1 MKPFS
6 QLFYES
12 QTGQDIWTN
21 HGESMKLDFRN
32 NLVEMEFLLTR
43 KDITEEWREE
53 RWTKIRRLSFSYN
66 MFHSAKPTRPYFCS
80 KASYEYIREGK
91 TTKLVK
97 DHFYGV
103 TESANEVRRVF
114 EESGF
119 DIDYMVNEWLPT
131 HYHLFVTWYVTPK
144 EHKKENIDRPTK
156 NNSYSIEEKDNYKHF
171 IGDVSEVVERK
182 TKRQLLK

>member
-21 HGESMKLDFRN
+21 HGESMSMVFKNKLVQ
-32 NLVEMEFLLTR
+32 LHFLLTSPLLDDEYR
-43 KDITEEWREE
+43 EVEWK
-53 RWTKIRRLSFSYN
+53 TMRRLEWGYN
-66 MFHSAKPTRPYFCS
+66 IFNSTLPTKPHFCS
-80 KASYEYIREGK
+80 KACYRYIKQGK

-156 NNSYSIEEKDNYKHF
+156 NNSY
-171 IGDVSEVVERK
+171 
-182 TKRQLLK
+182 

>member
-21 HGESMKLDFRN
+21 HGESMSMVFRN
-32 NLVEMEFLLTR
+32 KLIQLYDLLTSPKYNDEYR
-43 KDITEEWREE
+43 ELEW
-53 RWTKIRRLSFSYN
+53 KSSRRLTWGYN
-66 MFHSAKPTRPYFCS
+66 IFNSTLPTKPHFCS
-80 KASYEYIREGK
+80 KDSYEYIKQGK

-103 TESANEVRRVF
+103 TESANELRRVF

-131 HYHLFVTWYVTPK
+131 HYHLFVTWFVTPQ

-156 NNSYSIEEKDNYKHF
+156 NKSYTIEEKDNYKHF
-171 IGDVSEVVERK
+171 IGNVSEIVERK
-182 TKRQLLK
+182 TKKELLK